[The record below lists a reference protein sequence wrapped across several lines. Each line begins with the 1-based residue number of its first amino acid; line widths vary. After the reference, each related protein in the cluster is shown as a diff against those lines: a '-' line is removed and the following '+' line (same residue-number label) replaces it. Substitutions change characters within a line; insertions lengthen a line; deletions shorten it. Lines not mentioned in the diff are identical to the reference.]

1 MKQKVKYLDAKIT
14 RLILIAIVFMSVG
27 LSIELYL
34 LEHYEGI
41 LQFIPIICVSLGLIL
56 SLILFKF
63 HNTTIQILF
72 HISLILM
79 VASGLAGIFLHL
91 KANYEFE
98 KEIRPSINGID
109 LFMESLSG
117 ALPSLAPGS
126 LILLA
131 LIGYSYTLLI
141 KQQT

>member
-1 MKQKVKYLDAKIT
+1 MKQNIKSLDAKIT
-14 RLILIAIVFMSVG
+14 RLILIAIAFMSVG

-56 SLILFKF
+56 SLVLFRFRNK
-63 HNTTIQILF
+63 TIQNLF
-72 HISLILM
+72 NISLILL
-79 VASGLAGIFLHL
+79 VASGLTGIFLHL

-98 KEIRPSINGID
+98 KEIRPSINGMD

-141 KQQT
+141 KQQK

>member
-1 MKQKVKYLDAKIT
+1 MKQNVKSLDAKIT
-14 RLILIAIVFMSVG
+14 RLILIAIAFMSIG

-41 LQFIPIICVSLGLIL
+41 LQLIPIICVSLGLIL
-56 SLILFKF
+56 SIVLFRFRNKP
-63 HNTTIQILF
+63 IQILF

-98 KEIRPSINGID
+98 KEIRPSINGMD

>member
-1 MKQKVKYLDAKIT
+1 MKQKVKYLDVKIT

-63 HNTTIQILF
+63 RNTTIQILF
-72 HISLILM
+72 HTSLILM
-79 VASGLAGIFLHL
+79 VTSGLAGIFLHL

-98 KEIRPSINGID
+98 KEIRPSINGMD

>member
-41 LQFIPIICVSLGLIL
+41 VQFIPIICVSLGLIL

-63 HNTTIQILF
+63 RNASIQILF

-98 KEIRPSINGID
+98 KEIRPSINGMD

-141 KQQT
+141 KQQQ

>member
-14 RLILIAIVFMSVG
+14 RLILIAIVFMSIG

-34 LEHYEGI
+34 LKHYEGI

-63 HNTTIQILF
+63 RNSSIQILF

-98 KEIRPSINGID
+98 KEIRPSINGMD

-141 KQQT
+141 KQQQ

>member
-63 HNTTIQILF
+63 RNTTIQILF

>member
-1 MKQKVKYLDAKIT
+1 MKQNVNSLDAKIT
-14 RLILIAIVFMSVG
+14 RLILIAIAFMSVG

-56 SLILFKF
+56 SLVLFRFRNK
-63 HNTTIQILF
+63 TIQILF

-98 KEIRPSINGID
+98 KEIRPSINGMD